1 MSSQMSPRAVLT
13 VLGLSVAVVGCGVK
27 QSDLDQQIAA
37 VRAEAEAGDEA
48 VGQRVDQLDTRSQAT
63 ARDVSNLETEV
74 RRLEQAIEQL
84 SAEMDDSGL
93 DMAIAIR
100 FAVPV
105 HFEFDS
111 YEIRQRDRPLLD
123 RFATVMSGFYPRA
136 LVTLEGFADPAGDE
150 AYNEWLGEQR
160 ATAVRDYLTGEAGM
174 PGDQVRIVSYGEALN
189 RQVEPGEW
197 GENGR
202 VNRRVSMVVDFSAIQ
217 QAIVQ

>member
-1 MSSQMSPRAVLT
+1 MLFQTSPKAVLT
-13 VLGLSVAVVGCGVK
+13 VLGMSVVVAGCGVK

-37 VRAEAEAGDEA
+37 VRAEAEAGDQA

-63 ARDVSNLETEV
+63 ARDVSNLEAEV

-84 SAEMDDSGL
+84 RADMDDAGL
-93 DMAIAIR
+93 DLAIAIR

-105 HFEFDS
+105 HFDYDS
-111 YEIRQRDRPLLD
+111 HELRQRDRPLLD
-123 RFATVMSGFYPRA
+123 RFASVITSYYPQA
-136 LVTLEGFADPAGDE
+136 LVTLEGFADPAGED

-160 ATAVRDYLTGEAGM
+160 AMAVRNYLTGQAGM
-174 PGDQVRIVSYGEALN
+174 STDQVRIVSYGEVAN
-189 RQVEPGEW
+189 RQVEAGAW
-197 GENGR
+197 GENGL